1 MADAK
6 KTTSAKSAK
15 ASPKK
20 ATSRAK
26 PKTTRA
32 KKGTTRKRAT
42 ERSQKTV
49 EQPTEP
55 VRYAA
60 RNLTGYEFGFQLD
73 RQADKNKKRTDLKP
87 RGQRG
92 DFTLLQEG
100 DLDDPALQDQVNVGA
115 IEIITA
121 TEAAKIAKKQT
132 TNQQRVH
139 PALALLRNEYG
150 EEYEEGAF
158 STAQTFEDQGVVVAE
173 LHDGQVAVDRGG
185 IVRPGRE
192 PEPER
197 GRGSQRLR
205 RPGKSPMVTQS
216 PQTIRTRPTDA
227 TAANTDAKARIKGL
241 GGPSAGVPDG
251 VQVTVAPTQKT

>member
-1 MADAK
+1 MATAK

-32 KKGTTRKRAT
+32 KKGTQTRKGGAGRAVPKGQS
-42 ERSQKTV
+42 RGNAPKTKPV
-49 EQPTEP
+49 EQPTGP

-60 RNLTGYEFGFQLD
+60 RNLTGYEFGFRLE
-73 RQADKNKKRTDLKP
+73 RQSDKNKKRTDLKP

-92 DFTLLQEG
+92 DFVLLQEG
-100 DLDDPALQDQVNVGA
+100 DLEDPALQDQVNVGA
-115 IEIITA
+115 VEIITA

-197 GRGSQRLR
+197 GRSAQQRLR

-216 PQTIRTRPTDA
+216 PQTIRRRDIEERTSEELRS
-227 TAANTDAKARIKGL
+227 RE
-241 GGPSAGVPDG
+241 GGDRR
-251 VQVTVAPTQKT
+251 